1 LFPTRRRTKR
11 TERAASTAGATAFEN
26 DNLRRFSTCG
36 GFFVGKFTKYSGL
49 WGKAALQ

>member
-1 LFPTRRRTKR
+1 MRRRAKK
-11 TERAASTAGATAFEN
+11 TEWAVCTAGGTAFEN